1 MTDWTK
7 IENDPPAVLR
17 ALAEGKKVR
26 HSSWPDHEF
35 VHLSPVGCIVDEV
48 DIPYGGCKWSGA
60 WFIEPLRDIVTD
72 PQVGDEFLWYDDR
85 AKVVSLADGF
95 VFFHDGKDPSGRT
108 LERWASE
115 FSSGCFKRIED
126 KQ

>member
-1 MTDWTK
+1 MTNWTK
-7 IENDPPAVLR
+7 VENDPPAVLR
-17 ALAEGKKVR
+17 ALADGKKVR
-26 HSSWPDHEF
+26 WILWGDTHFIRLTPDGVIRNEAGLEYIDVCF
-35 VHLSPVGCIVDEV
+35 CGTWYIESP
-48 DIPYGGCKWSGA
+48 
-60 WFIEPLRDIVTD
+60 RDIVTD

-85 AKVVSLADGF
+85 AKVVSVADGF
-95 VFFHDGKDPSGRT
+95 VFFHDGKAPTGRT